1 MGQNRIECDGDYL
14 IIAPKPKPET
24 GYYHS
29 LTERAYLVDNVIN
42 FLKNY
47 PDIKEHQITIY
58 ELRQVN
64 ESRPDIRPT
73 P

>member
-1 MGQNRIECDGDYL
+1 MGSNRIECDGHYL
-14 IIAPKPKPET
+14 IIAPKPKAGS
-24 GYYHS
+24 GYYHQ
-29 LTERAYLVDNVIN
+29 LTERAYLVDSVIG

-64 ESRPDIRPT
+64 ESRPNIHIT
-73 P
+73 